1 MKKIKGYNL
10 VKKDSEYY
18 ISEFPPFPNKS
29 KKSKYFFQS
38 LERTILKERFIWYPL
53 KFNIIER
60 IVYLSEENKES
71 FSFSGIIKLIDGDKK
86 LFINTDTFFKIKIS
100 FPDNKAELKIIYYT
114 IDNIKGMIECSS
126 SDMLLDIIFINYK
139 TSQFTPKRVESLIND
154 YNLDMK
160 EIRQL
165 PIIPVQW
172 LNFDE
177 NNNLLE
183 FPNIKL

>member
-60 IVYLSEENKES
+60 VVYLSDENKES
-71 FSFSGIIKLIDGDKK
+71 FSFSGIKKLIDGDKK

-114 IDNIKGMIECSS
+114 IDNNKGMIGTATESCIR
-126 SDMLLDIIFINYK
+126 LLSEFNKVGWISLQGKKITITNKKELQRII
-139 TSQFTPKRVESLIND
+139 
-154 YNLDMK
+154 
-160 EIRQL
+160 
-165 PIIPVQW
+165 
-172 LNFDE
+172 
-177 NNNLLE
+177 
-183 FPNIKL
+183 